1 MLGPVTNREPV
12 LHHTGEQPPAS
23 APIAQWWT
31 APSDY
36 TMFMRRGQ
44 GAQTAFRRWKAERS
58 LWSGEGGNA
67 RSFRRR
73 GRVL

>member
-12 LHHTGEQPPAS
+12 LHRTGEQPPAS

-36 TMFMRRGQ
+36 TMFMYKLACLNRR
-44 GAQTAFRRWKAERS
+44 A
-58 LWSGEGGNA
+58 A
-67 RSFRRR
+67 RSSMAS
-73 GRVL
+73 